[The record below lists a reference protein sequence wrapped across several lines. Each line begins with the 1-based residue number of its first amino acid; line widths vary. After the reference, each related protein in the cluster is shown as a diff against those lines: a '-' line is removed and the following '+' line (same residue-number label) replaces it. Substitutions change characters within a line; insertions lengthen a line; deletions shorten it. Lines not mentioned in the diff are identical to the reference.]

1 MDEKFGKNGWLF
13 NKRFALHQGTPEN
26 PKVRVIDD
34 CKRSGLNSAYTTTN
48 KLELLDV
55 DVLACALMAIADA
68 HFTGWVDLGENETG
82 RLAGPM
88 HVVAK
93 TLTWQGRTLDLSKA
107 YKQVPLNAEA
117 QAMCVLGYYHQGE
130 WKYYTTSRLPFGATS
145 AVYTFNRISR
155 SITPH
160 TMHFLHIVCTCS
172 TMTFPALSTTFGAAL
187 VSKSMSM
194 VLDLLGWGTCADWCQ
209 GHRLRKRVFS
219 LGDNLLSCRSCT
231 WVSLRWRTKKGGFPK
246 IIQMLTKI
254 KQQGRITPHEAA
266 EVQGHLILP
275 RVSSTPSP

>member
-1 MDEKFGKNGWLF
+1 MEEVNLGHLAGPFTEIQMDEKFGKNGWLF

-68 HFTGWVDLGENETG
+68 HFTGWVDLGENEAG
-82 RLAGPM
+82 RLTGPM

-117 QAMCVLGYYHQGE
+117 QAMCVLGYHHQGE

-155 SITPH
+155 SIH
-160 TMHFLHIVCTCS
+160 HILCHFLHIVCTCFYDD
-172 TMTFPALSTTFGAAL
+172 FPALSTTFGAAL

-194 VLDLLGWGTCADWCQ
+194 VLGPAGMGTCADWGQ

-219 LGDNLLSCRSCT
+219 FGNNC
-231 WVSLRWRTKKGGFPK
+231 
-246 IIQMLTKI
+246 
-254 KQQGRITPHEAA
+254 
-266 EVQGHLILP
+266 
-275 RVSSTPSP
+275 